1 MNEPQIFRF
10 TLATDG
16 LTSHA
21 QPLTVRVDLTKEVET
36 DQLQG
41 QGERLASLLIAA
53 LPAQTIFALTDA
65 LVASG
70 DDVYYQEQAGLR
82 S

>member
-1 MNEPQIFRF
+1 MNEPQVFRF

-21 QPLTVRVDLTKEVET
+21 QPLTVRIDLTKEVEA
-36 DQLQG
+36 DQLRG
-41 QGERLASLLIAA
+41 QGERLASLLIAS
-53 LPAQTIFALTDA
+53 LPVQTIFALTDA

-70 DDVYYQEQAGLR
+70 DDVYKQQQEGAR
-82 S
+82 